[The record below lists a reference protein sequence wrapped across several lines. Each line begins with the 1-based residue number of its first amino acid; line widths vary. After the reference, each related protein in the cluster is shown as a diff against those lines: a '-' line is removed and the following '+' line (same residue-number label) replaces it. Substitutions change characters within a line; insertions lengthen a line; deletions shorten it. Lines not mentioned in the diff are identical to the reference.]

1 MVRRGFYRSAIL
13 RDCAGI
19 PYPATLESLHEVNP
33 NLSRKKMWIIVNKR
47 GEQQHQ
53 FGAFKFHSDAYRVLR
68 KAIDRM
74 PNAGCKIKF
83 QEEKADN
90 HA

>member
-1 MVRRGFYRSAIL
+1 
-13 RDCAGI
+13 
-19 PYPATLESLHEVNP
+19 
-33 NLSRKKMWIIVNKR
+33 MWIIVNKR

>member
-1 MVRRGFYRSAIL
+1 
-13 RDCAGI
+13 
-19 PYPATLESLHEVNP
+19 
-33 NLSRKKMWIIVNKR
+33 MWIIVNKR

-53 FGAFKFHSDAYRVLR
+53 FGTFNFHSDAYRVLR
-68 KAIDRM
+68 KAIDRI

-83 QEEKADN
+83 QKEKADN